1 MPDTENVE
9 VPGPGPV
16 VSHAVKT
23 NANPTAAENASSSST
38 ASGDVTLRPV
48 YPDDVFQYGENEED
62 SITGL
67 RGRSFSRSEAD
78 EILKSAEA
86 NGVQLLEVK
95 PEGDGS

>member
-9 VPGPGPV
+9 VPSSGPV

-23 NANPTAAENASSSST
+23 NANPNAAENRSSV
-38 ASGDVTLRPV
+38 SGDVTLRPV

-67 RGRSFSRSEAD
+67 KGRSFSRSEAD